1 MRMLGHEA
9 LLNARQAYQCI
20 ALIAADFAGGD
31 EARGRKALA
40 MLALE
45 AASELPVL
53 NGVIWAQEQAAKG
66 LDLPQRPMRV
76 LCAIGVP
83 QPHSD
88 PANPH
93 VAAPEQP
100 APSIA

>member
-9 LLNARQAYQCI
+9 LLNARQAYSCI

-31 EARGRKALA
+31 EARGRQALA
-40 MLALE
+40 MLAAE
-45 AASELPVL
+45 AAAELPVVDR
-53 NGVIWAQEQAAKG
+53 VIWAQEQAAKG

-83 QPHSD
+83 QPNPD

-93 VAAPEQP
+93 ASTPEQP
-100 APSIA
+100 TQTIA